1 MLALENLSTGYLASN
16 ALLKDVSASLPKG
29 SLTVLLGANGS
40 GKSTLLRTLAGVLA
54 PLSGGV
60 YINGENLAGLRPSK
74 LAKLVSLVY
83 TERSDQAGALTV
95 EQTVALGR
103 QPYTGFFGRL
113 NNEDRHIVN
122 EAIDALDI
130 RPLAS
135 RHLATLSDGER
146 QKTMIARALAQQTP
160 VMLLDEPTAFLDV
173 AARLDTMA
181 LLHSLAKQKG
191 ITVLLSTHDVAPA
204 LTAPADYLWLLPG
217 NGSLECGSVTELV
230 SNGRLDALFASR
242 RVYFDAQARD
252 FRLNIHA
259 STCVNNIEEN
269 N

>member
-1 MLALENLSTGYLASN
+1 MLALKNLSTGYTPRQP
-16 ALLKDVSASLPKG
+16 LLRDVSASLPQG

-54 PLSGGV
+54 PLAGGV
-60 YINGENLAGLRPSK
+60 YIKGERLAGMRPSH
-74 LAKLVSLVY
+74 LARLVSLVY

-113 NNEDRHIVN
+113 DDADKQIVR
-122 EAIDALDI
+122 EAINALGI
-130 RPLAS
+130 GHLAD

-173 AARLDTMA
+173 AARLDTMV
-181 LLHSLAKQKG
+181 LLRSLAHDKG
-191 ITVLLSTHDVAPA
+191 LTVLLSTHDVAPA
-204 LTAPADYLWLLPG
+204 LTAPADLLWLLPG
-217 NGSLECGSVTELV
+217 NGTLEHGTVGELV
-230 SNGRLDALFASR
+230 RNGQLDALFAER
-242 RVYFDAQARD
+242 GVCFDAHAND
-252 FRLNIHA
+252 FRLNIHPA
-259 STCVNNIEEN
+259 TSVNTNEDN
-269 N
+269 Q